1 MAVERIQREAM
12 TMKTKQMPGTPDN
25 NGNDGKQKRDQLA
38 KQIQAAI
45 SFLMS
50 SLIGLWLFQ
59 QFILQPLLVQELE
72 IPYSAFKARLAAGEI
87 VSVTLGQDRILGTMK
102 DPDATASDAKPIP
115 FTTVAVPGGDPA
127 LIEQLDEAGVEYS
140 VSEPPSP
147 VGSFLL
153 AYGLPLAVIG
163 GLYYLGYKQMA
174 KGGLGAGG
182 ILGIGKSKATQ
193 VQSENVG
200 VTFKDVGGAD
210 EAIGELTEII
220 QFLKAPAQF
229 ARLGGRIPKGVL
241 LVGPPG
247 TGKTLLAKATAGE
260 ADVAFFETS
269 GSEFVEMFV
278 GVGAARVRDLFTQAR
293 QAAPAIIFID
303 EIDAIGQSRGGA
315 MRLGGNDEREQTLN
329 QLLAEIDGFRTE
341 QDKPV
346 IIMAATNRPETLDPA
361 LLRAGRFDR
370 QITVSAPDLAG
381 RLQILRIHSRNTR
394 LAPDFDLERA
404 ARITPGFSG
413 ADLENVINEAA
424 LLAARRQAEAI
435 TLQDFEAALERVVA
449 GPEKKTRLMNETERT
464 TVTYHESGHALVA
477 ALLPHADPVAK
488 VSIVPRGRGA
498 LGYTLQMPTEDRYL
512 LTREELQDRLAVL
525 LGGRAAE
532 QVVLGTISTGASDDI
547 QRASEL
553 ARRMVTEFGMSDK
566 LGTVRYATQQYQFL
580 SGEASASASPET
592 LALIDEEVQRLIAEQ
607 YERAQEFL
615 RQHHGALERLAQQL
629 LVTETV
635 DGAAVSQ
642 ALAAELASQDDMA
655 ITGHRA
661 DPYEPDPRTPQPARH
676 RAGNPE

>member
-12 TMKTKQMPGTPDN
+12 TMKTKKMPGTPDN
-25 NGNDGKQKRDQLA
+25 NGNDDKQKRDQLA
-38 KQIQAAI
+38 KQIQAAV
-45 SFLMS
+45 SFLVS

-59 QFILQPLLVQELE
+59 QFILQPLLIQELQV
-72 IPYSAFKARLAAGEI
+72 PYSEFKAKLAAGEI
-87 VSVTLGQDRILGTMK
+87 TRVTLGQDRIVGEMTN
-102 DPDATASDAKPIP
+102 PNATGESDATLP
-115 FTTVAVPGGDPA
+115 FSTVAIPGGDPA
-127 LIEQLDEAGVEYS
+127 LIKQFDEAGVEYS

-163 GLYYLGYKQMA
+163 GMYYLGYKQMA

-193 VQSENVG
+193 VESENVG
-200 VTFKDVGGAD
+200 VTFNDVGGAD

-241 LVGPPG
+241 LIGPPG

-361 LLRAGRFDR
+361 LLRAGRFNR

-381 RLQILRIHSRNTR
+381 RLQILRIHSRAVK
-394 LAPDFDLERA
+394 LAPDFDLDRA
-404 ARITPGFSG
+404 ARVTPGFSG

-449 GPEKKTRLMNETERT
+449 GLEKKTRLMNETERT
-464 TVTYHESGHALVA
+464 TVAYHESGHALVA
-477 ALLPHADPVAK
+477 TLLPHADPVAK

-498 LGYTLQMPTEDRYL
+498 LGYTLQMPTEDHYL

-566 LGTVRYATQQYQFL
+566 VGMVRYAAQHYQFL
-580 SGEASASASPET
+580 SGEASASASPDT

-607 YERAQEFL
+607 YERAQGFL
-615 RQHHGALERLAQQL
+615 RQHHDALERLTQQL

-635 DGAAVSQ
+635 DGSAVTA
-642 ALAAELASQDDMA
+642 ALAVELTAPDSMA
-655 ITGHRA
+655 TRDNGKGEA
-661 DPYEPDPRTPQPARH
+661 KVTTTS
-676 RAGNPE
+676 